1 MRRAV
6 ECLTSEGGASER
18 GVRAEKTYEERS
30 RPRAKRSVVSTAEWQ
45 SYGVEGCRKKVE
57 YAKVI
62 MNVVLISLAEPH
74 CCLFD
79 LASRATTHERPRN
92 EKDVTMAAKR
102 YLHADSVAIQDEEK
116 DDTSFSEYF
125 SYNDKGDSEKNTNA
139 ESSKVLTCMEGVLS
153 GKAPTAV
160 YTGMLMD

>member
-1 MRRAV
+1 
-6 ECLTSEGGASER
+6 
-18 GVRAEKTYEERS
+18 
-30 RPRAKRSVVSTAEWQ
+30 
-45 SYGVEGCRKKVE
+45 
-57 YAKVI
+57 
-62 MNVVLISLAEPH
+62 
-74 CCLFD
+74 
-79 LASRATTHERPRN
+79 
-92 EKDVTMAAKR
+92 MAAER

-125 SYNDKGDSEKNTNA
+125 SYNDKGYSEKNTNA